1 MPRKNKSQADAGETE
16 DGSGE
21 IEFQTDKGAARSTW
35 TAVVILLAVVGWIAG
50 GMLFDAPEV
59 STASDT
65 ERAAPDAPMV
75 TVTPQQAENVTLFF
89 EAEGQAEP
97 DRATGM
103 RAEVSGNVAEVMVEK
118 GNLVAAGETV
128 ARLTSARAQA
138 ELQRAREEFDRAKR
152 EFDNASALLE
162 RGIATQDR
170 KTQAR
175 ATLAAARAQ
184 VTAAEEA
191 LEDAVITAPFEGRIE
206 TLTLDTGEY
215 VTAGTEV
222 GRVVDTEPL
231 SVSIRVPQQALS
243 DIAVGQE
250 AQVSFITGDA
260 RTGMVT
266 FVGGAAS
273 DDTRTFLAEV
283 EVPNPERE
291 IPAGISAQ
299 VRIPTG
305 DVTAHFVQPS
315 TISLNPDGVLG
326 IKTVTDGRVAF
337 NEVEVVRSRVDGLWV
352 TGLPDRADLITI
364 GQGYVREGE
373 EVRSSTAP
381 EAQQSASNLAG
392 SQP

>member
-35 TAVVILLAVVGWIAG
+35 TAVVILLAVVGWMAS
-50 GMLFDAPEV
+50 GMLFDAPED
-59 STASDT
+59 STASDA
-65 ERAAPDAPMV
+65 ERGAPDAPMV

-103 RAEVSGNVAEVMVEK
+103 RAEVSGNVAQVMVEK
-118 GNLVAAGETV
+118 GNLVVAGETV

-250 AQVSFITGDA
+250 AQVSFITGEA
-260 RTGMVT
+260 RKGMVT
-266 FVGGAAS
+266 FVGSAAS

-337 NEVEVVRSRVDGLWV
+337 NEVEVVRSQVDGLWV